1 MTGILLL
8 LVIVSVIIILI
19 LFSQYSE
26 MKKGATASAQ
36 TIIQLQGQL
45 QQLQGQ
51 INQRVQEQY
60 QSWRDKECEAIRVQ
74 QKEIAQR
81 EAVTLLQQWK
91 YESETVIRNDAIQR
105 SQSVIIG
112 KVTEHLIPYMPNF
125 AFNPKDVRFVGS
137 PIDLIIFDGMDN
149 EEVREVVFVEVKT
162 GMSAL
167 TKRERQIRDIIL
179 AGKVR
184 WLEMR
189 LNKETNTS
197 LQTST

>member
-1 MTGILLL
+1 MNEILLL
-8 LVIVSVIIILI
+8 FVVASVVAILVL
-19 LFSQYSE
+19 LSQYSA
-26 MKKGATASAQ
+26 MKQKDAGNSK
-36 TIIQLQGQL
+36 TIAQLQGQL

-51 INQRVQEQY
+51 IQQRVQEQY
-60 QSWRDKECEAIRVQ
+60 QSWRDKEYESIRLQ

-91 YESETVIRNDAIQR
+91 YESETTIRSNAIQR

-125 AFNPKDVRFVGS
+125 AYNPKDVRFIGS

-162 GMSAL
+162 GAATL
-167 TKRERQIRDIIL
+167 TKRERQIRDVIS
-179 AGKVR
+179 AGKVK

-189 LNKETNTS
+189 LSKEPSNS
-197 LQTST
+197 LPTRA